1 MKQPSF
7 VKQSSKQPAAA
18 AAAITLK
25 IPDTFNEQSLA
36 SALSQR
42 LAGSPAN
49 GAATQ
54 TTGAK
59 AVIWVDRG
67 DEVQVHLDSVRTK
80 INDRMLLVSVD
91 LETDQT
97 GRAAL
102 VVALALGNASDPAGL
117 IATTDELPR
126 GNGMLVARWGKTL
139 QNAVWGSLLA
149 VASAHASERL
159 AAPVGIS
166 AAAGVLRFN
175 AGAAPVV
182 APRPGASK

>member
-1 MKQPSF
+1 MKQPSS
-7 VKQSSKQPAAA
+7 VKRSSKQPAAA
-18 AAAITLK
+18 AAATTLK

-49 GAATQ
+49 GAVTQ

-67 DEVQVHLDSVRTK
+67 DEVLVHLDSVRTK

-97 GRAAL
+97 GRSAL

-126 GNGMLVARWGKTL
+126 GNGMLAARWGKTL

-166 AAAGVLRFN
+166 AAAGVLQFN
-175 AGAAPVV
+175 AGTAPVV